1 MKSRRQ
7 RNAMFAKAFRGKML
21 WRAVCVMTG
30 HVCRKSV
37 PQRRKNWKSR
47 AKRGQQTD
55 VGLPTGRGGYGKT
68 LAETMLACGLRFA
81 CCRISNSGVAI
92 RSTERNR
99 GEFLWN
105 IDVWTWVAKSAR
117 VS

>member
-1 MKSRRQ
+1 
-7 RNAMFAKAFRGKML
+7 ML

-68 LAETMLACGLRFA
+68 LVETMLACGLRFA
-81 CCRISNSGVAI
+81 CCRIANSGVAI

-105 IDVWTWVAKSAR
+105 IDVWTWAAKSAR